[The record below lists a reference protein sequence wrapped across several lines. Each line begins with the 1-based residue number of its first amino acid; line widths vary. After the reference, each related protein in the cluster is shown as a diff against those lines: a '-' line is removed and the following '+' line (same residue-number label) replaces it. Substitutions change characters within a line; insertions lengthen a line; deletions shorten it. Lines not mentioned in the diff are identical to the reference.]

1 MSLKLKVAVRFLV
14 VVVTLGILLFLPAG
28 SFRFWQAWVYIG
40 ILFVPALF
48 AFIYFYK
55 HDPQLI
61 ERRSLLKEKVPEQK
75 RIMGFVYVVW
85 LVAILLPGFDHRYGW
100 SRLPLW
106 LAVLSQMVVLG
117 ALLMTY
123 WVVKINRFAART
135 IQVESGQTV
144 ISDGPY
150 RTIRHP
156 IYSGMCVMWV
166 FTPLALGSYFALP
179 AFALLIPLI
188 VLRYSMKKRF
198 FVRNW
203 LATANIVCELI
214 FALCRLSGNCG

>member
-1 MSLKLKVAVRFLV
+1 MSLKSKLAVRFLV
-14 VVVTLGILLFLPAG
+14 VLAILGSVLFIPAG

-40 ILFVPALF
+40 ILSVPALF

-55 HDPQLI
+55 HDPKLI
-61 ERRSLLKEKVPEQK
+61 ERRTLLKEKVPEQK
-75 RIMGFVYVVW
+75 RIRSLISVTW
-85 LVAILLPGFDHRYGW
+85 LVAFLLAGFDHRYGW

-106 LAVLSQMVVLG
+106 LTVLSQVFVLG
-117 ALLMTY
+117 GILLAY

-156 IYSGMCVMWV
+156 MYLGMCVMWL
-166 FTPLALGSYFALP
+166 FTPLALGSYIALP
-179 AFALLIPLI
+179 AFTLLIPLV
-188 VLRYSMKKRF
+188 VLRLLNEEKVLRQELAGYNEYCSRTHF
-198 FVRNW
+198 RLVPFVW
-203 LATANIVCELI
+203 
-214 FALCRLSGNCG
+214 

>member
-75 RIMGFVYVVW
+75 RIMGLVYVVW

-156 IYSGMCVMWV
+156 MYSGMCVMWV

-188 VLRYSMKKRF
+188 VLRLLNEEKVLRQELAGYSEYCLRTHF
-198 FVRNW
+198 RLVPFVW
-203 LATANIVCELI
+203 
-214 FALCRLSGNCG
+214 

>member
-1 MSLKLKVAVRFLV
+1 MSLKSKLAVRSLV
-14 VVVTLGILLFLPAG
+14 VISILGSVLFIPAG

-55 HDPQLI
+55 HDPKSI

-75 RIMGFVYVVW
+75 RIMSLIYVML
-85 LVAILLPGFDHRYGW
+85 LVAFLLPGFDYRYGW

-106 LAVLSQMVVLG
+106 LTVLSQVFVLG
-117 ALLMTY
+117 GILMAY
-123 WVVKINRFAART
+123 WVVKISRFAART

-156 IYSGMCVMWV
+156 MYLGMCVI

-179 AFALLIPLI
+179 AFTLLIPLV
-188 VLRYSMKKRF
+188 VLRLLNEEKVLRQELAGYNEYCSRTHF
-198 FVRNW
+198 RLVPFVW
-203 LATANIVCELI
+203 
-214 FALCRLSGNCG
+214 